1 MSPRPKVPT
10 RMWIPA
16 DNPEVYKALV
26 ALQRASSTGLP
37 AELGELVKIRASQ
50 INGCAYCLHMHTSD
64 ALTMDIDP
72 RKLMMV
78 ATWREAT
85 GIFDERERAALGLTE
100 SLTRVADDGVP
111 DEVFATAREYFDDH
125 ELGQLVASIAMIN
138 T

>member
-50 INGCAYCLHMHTSD
+50 INGCAYCLHMT
-64 ALTMDIDP
+64 P
-72 RKLMMV
+72 RM
-78 ATWREAT
+78 
-85 GIFDERERAALGLTE
+85 
-100 SLTRVADDGVP
+100 
-111 DEVFATAREYFDDH
+111 H
-125 ELGQLVASIAMIN
+125 
-138 T
+138 